1 MAGTTAARPAGQRAI
16 RDGIAGESFARA
28 NRMAARDTALAGTT
42 GKRSTMLHAIIIGI
56 DRYLDPRIRDLAC
69 ARHDAHTF
77 GTLLS
82 ERVHPAQRRVTMLL
96 DEQATRASIMQA
108 IGEDLVRAAGP
119 DDIALIYFAGH
130 GSPERAA
137 PRDEDWPYLIAH
149 DTQFDRIYSTGIDMV
164 HDVSRW
170 LERLGVRLAVLFLDA
185 CFSGAAGGRTFGG
198 PLHVAHRERF
208 RAEPISIADLDP
220 GEGKVIIAA
229 ASDDEVALELRS
241 LGHGVF
247 THHLLQALQQT
258 PSTSRTIGVA
268 SLYEAVAGAV
278 YEATNRRQRPVLTG
292 RCVRG
297 ALPLLGA
304 GAAGEAAAATASTI
318 ASP

>member
-1 MAGTTAARPAGQRAI
+1 
-16 RDGIAGESFARA
+16 
-28 NRMAARDTALAGTT
+28 
-42 GKRSTMLHAIIIGI
+42 MLHAILIGI
-56 DRYLDPRIRDLAC
+56 DRHADPRIRDLAC
-69 ARHDAHTF
+69 ARNDAHTF

-82 ERVHPAQRRVTMLL
+82 ERIEPAERRVTMLL
-96 DEQATRASIMQA
+96 DEQATRANIMQA
-108 IGEDLVRAAGP
+108 IGEDLVRASQP
-119 DDIALIYFAGH
+119 EDIAIIYFAGH

-137 PRDEDWPYLIAH
+137 PRDEVWPHLIAH
-149 DTQFDRIYSTGIDMV
+149 DTQYDRIYSTGIDMV

-170 LERLGVRLAVLFLDA
+170 LERLSVRLAVLFLDA

-208 RAEPISIADLDP
+208 RGEPISIADLDP
-220 GEGKVIIAA
+220 GEGKIIIAA

-247 THHLLQALQQT
+247 THHLLEILRRT
-258 PSTSRTIGVA
+258 PSAGRTIGIA
-268 SLYEAVAGAV
+268 TLYEAVAGAV
-278 YEATNRRQRPVLTG
+278 YDATHHRQRPVLTG

-304 GAAGEAAAATASTI
+304 GAAGEAAAATASTT